1 MQMNRYPFKTSLS
14 LAFIVILVSSIGWTA
29 KDAGIEQFYGEYVGV
44 SLSDPDNRLL
54 VSDLDVTIHSH
65 DSGFIMEWVTVTPF
79 GNDQVERLEHKVKF
93 HPTEK
98 GGIYAAAMRPDLFGG
113 WIPLDPFKGDPF
125 MWARVSESTL
135 TVYAML
141 ITDSG
146 AHDMQIY
153 KRTLTA
159 DGLDLKFKR
168 LRNEDSLGEIY
179 GILKRIR

>member
-1 MQMNRYPFKTSLS
+1 MTIKYLARSSLS
-14 LAFIVILVSSIGWTA
+14 IVFITIMASSIGLTA
-29 KDAGIEQFYGEYVGV
+29 EETGVERFYGEYAGV
-44 SLSDPDNRLL
+44 SISDPDNGLSL
-54 VSDLDVTIHSH
+54 KDLDVTIHSH
-65 DSGFIMEWVTVTPF
+65 DSGFIMEWVTVTPIS
-79 GNDQVERLEHKVKF
+79 NDQLERLEYKVKF

-98 GGIYAAAMRPDLFGG
+98 EKIYAAAMRPDLFGG

-125 MWARVSESTL
+125 MWARVSGLTL

-159 DGLDLKFKR
+159 DGLDLNFRR
-168 LRNEDSLGEIY
+168 LRNEAPLGEIR
-179 GILKRIR
+179 GVLKRIR